1 MAMFKGI
8 KQGDLLTAKTRLLC
22 AILSEQLALTNTAL
36 EAMSEEI
43 KILRAKV
50 EDLEKTNKE

>member
-8 KQGDLLTAKTRLLC
+8 SQGDLLTAKPRLMC

-43 KILRAKV
+43 KMLRAKV
-50 EDLEKTNKE
+50 EDLEKKDKE